1 MKRFIIYFLFIF
13 FTIIL
18 LNIITQKMK
27 LQIFLCCIL
36 SLLLLNACKKKND
49 ATTIPKDIVSK
60 KKLDLYTEVQY
71 GNMPL
76 VISVPHGGVENP
88 SSIADRTCPNI
99 TIVTDSKTIELANA
113 IDSICKADYGF
124 QPYLVINYLKRTKLD
139 QNREIVES
147 TCSNPA
153 VESIW
158 RNYHLSI
165 DTCIAIIT
173 NKYPQALF
181 IDIHGHGHTKQRL
194 EIGYLVNGNALRNPT
209 SISPAST
216 SYYNMLQLNPF
227 LSSNQFLTTQNA
239 FGTLMANRNF
249 PSVPSAQDPAPLI
262 TDEYFDGGYN
272 TQTYTSTLYP
282 KVYGW
287 QIETNFNGVRDTE
300 TSRVNFAKAFLQS
313 IMDFYKFNTS
323 MKPTEFGK

>member
-1 MKRFIIYFLFIF
+1 MKRFIIYFLSIFYYNFIKYHYSKNETTNISLLYFIF
-13 FTIIL
+13 IIAPCM
-18 LNIITQKMK
+18 QKEK
-27 LQIFLCCIL
+27 RCNNNTKRYCNQ
-36 SLLLLNACKKKND
+36 
-49 ATTIPKDIVSK
+49 

-76 VISVPHGGVENP
+76 VISVPHGGVENS

-99 TIVTDSKTIELANA
+99 TTVTDSKTIELANA

-158 RNYHLSI
+158 KNYHFSI
-165 DTCIAIIT
+165 DTCIVKIT

-194 EIGYLVNGNALRNPT
+194 EIGYLVNGNALRNPS
-209 SISPAST
+209 SILPSST
-216 SYYNMLQLNPF
+216 SYYNMLQLNQF

-249 PSVPSAQDPAPLI
+249 PSVPSAQDPAPLV

-272 TQTYTSTLYP
+272 TQTYTSALYP

-287 QIETNFNGVRDTE
+287 QIETNFTGVRDTE

-313 IMDFYKFNTS
+313 MIDFYRLNTS